1 MLWLALSRCQS
12 PRALTLNLT
21 VTIAY
26 NSIYGILYSFLW
38 HIIVCY
44 TIFRYIIVYSSIFV
58 IYLSVYLSI
67 YLSICIY
74 MYIYIYQSYIT
85 TSLSLYVYMYI
96 CRVQY
101 ISYALEAMVSSTVQK
116 PLPGPE
122 REAAKRLPGFGFRT
136 PWDEMD
142 GSGSRTQRFEGF
154 TALDSR
160 ASGPFLTFKYAF
172 RGFGFASGYQGFET
186 LRLGRFNLTITV
198 AKAAITTITSSHDH
212 HHQHHQYR
220 TTGFA
225 SIQYYVRLHCVGKM
239 RCCHLHRSRHLASP
253 QLE

>member
-1 MLWLALSRCQS
+1 MVYYIVS
-12 PRALTLNLT
+12 
-21 VTIAY
+21 
-26 NSIYGILYSFLW
+26 YGILSYVILYSGILL
-38 HIIVCY
+38 
-44 TIFRYIIVYSSIFV
+44 YIAVYSLSIC
-58 IYLSVYLSI
+58 LSI
-67 YLSICIY
+67 YLSIYLYVYIC
-74 MYIYIYQSYIT
+74 IYIYTNHISQPL
-85 TSLSLYVYMYI
+85 SLSMYI
-96 CRVQY
+96 CIYVEY
-101 ISYALEAMVSSTVQK
+101 STSPTPWEAMVSSTVQK